1 VAETLFFRKAEDGL
15 QWLLFDQ
22 YGNKKEEGQD
32 LLPAFNER
40 FDDTFTGRTIFV
52 VPGED
57 VLLTLANV
65 PSRQYRQIVQA
76 VPYVVEEQLAT
87 DVEDCFFALG
97 ARNSKGEILVSV
109 CDLDAMEAW
118 VEFLSQVNPDVDT
131 MVSETSLVPVAAA
144 EETVHAVVDG
154 HRVHVRQGNGHGLTL
169 PAAQLPLALGA
180 GIDETGVTVTGS
192 EAAFEN
198 LSLQLG
204 ELEAAEKA
212 VDRQFI
218 EENGFYLLC
227 CQYKGAETN
236 LLQGP
241 YKVEVKRSGGQ
252 MVWRSV
258 AVLTGVAVLL
268 HLLLQAG
275 QGVFLS
281 RKASEYQEAT
291 SSLYQSVFPNDRNVR
306 DVRRRW
312 NSHLGRSGGES
323 GGDFIPLLAQATQD
337 LPGAGL
343 TLQNVNFNESRGD
356 LILQVLGDRSES
368 LVQYTQQLTSGGLDA
383 EIGTISQEGD
393 SVRGSIKIRG
403 GAS

>member
-1 VAETLFFRKAEDGL
+1 MAETLFFRKAESSL

-32 LLPAFNER
+32 SLLDFNER
-40 FDDTFTGRTIFV
+40 FDEFTGRVIFI

-97 ARNSKGEILVSV
+97 ERNYQSEILVSV

-118 VEFLSQVNPDVDT
+118 TEFLFQVDLVVDT
-131 MVSETSLVPVAAA
+131 MVSETSLVPAAA
-144 EETVHAVVDG
+144 NAEDVNAVLDG
-154 HRVHVRQGNGHGLTL
+154 SRVHVRQGNGYGLTL
-169 PAAQLPLALGA
+169 PSAQLPLALGA
-180 GIDETGVTVTGS
+180 ESEHSGITVTGN
-192 EAAFEN
+192 EAAIETI
-198 LSLQLG
+198 SLQLG
-204 ELEAAEKA
+204 ELEAAEEN
-212 VDRQFI
+212 VERQVI
-218 EENGFYLLC
+218 EESGFYLLC
-227 CQYKGAETN
+227 CQFTGNETN

-241 YKVEVKRSGGQ
+241 FRVEVRRSGGQ

-258 AVLTGVAVLL
+258 AVLAGVALLL
-268 HLLLQAG
+268 HLLLLAG

-281 RKASEYQEAT
+281 RKASEYQAAA
-291 SSLYQSVFPNDRNVR
+291 SSLYKSVFPDDRNVR

-312 NSHLGRSGGES
+312 NSHLGRSGGDS
-323 GGDFIPLLAQATQD
+323 GGDFIPLLAQATQG

-356 LILQVLGDRSES
+356 LILQVLGDRSEA
-368 LVQYTQQLTSGGLDA
+368 LVQYTQKLTSGGLEA

-393 SVRGSIKIRG
+393 SVRGSIKVRG